1 MYSPRNHLFKVNT
14 RNYLFKVNTRNYLFK
29 VNTRNIRKKGELWF
43 ISHNNDTRKTC
54 CLYFFLHC
62 FLIWIFKCLLGM
74 VLPYWRNLCDA
85 FINKNIICMDLC
97 SEILF
102 NKKLYH
108 VDPQSTDLSNKSID
122 WFLYDNEFLG
132 EGITE

>member
-1 MYSPRNHLFKVNT
+1 
-14 RNYLFKVNTRNYLFK
+14 
-29 VNTRNIRKKGELWF
+29 
-43 ISHNNDTRKTC
+43 
-54 CLYFFLHC
+54 
-62 FLIWIFKCLLGM
+62 M
-74 VLPYWRNLCDA
+74 VLPYWWNLCDT
-85 FINKNIICMDLC
+85 FINNKNIICMDLC

-108 VDPQSTDLSNKSID
+108 VDLQSTDLSNKSID

>member
-1 MYSPRNHLFKVNT
+1 
-14 RNYLFKVNTRNYLFK
+14 
-29 VNTRNIRKKGELWF
+29 
-43 ISHNNDTRKTC
+43 
-54 CLYFFLHC
+54 
-62 FLIWIFKCLLGM
+62 M

-108 VDPQSTDLSNKSID
+108 VDLQSTDLSNKSID